1 MLNPIRSFWIIALLV
16 LIPLAAIA
24 DLATFKSQYSEK
36 MQQFQ
41 HAMKTVEMHH
51 YAKELRQFCQE
62 YLLKLEKK
70 MAKKSAGKKLTREQQ
85 DWWAAYQQRVKQ
97 EIEIENKNKGTISSV
112 NLEVFKAKQIKT
124 RIESIYQNYSE

>member
-1 MLNPIRSFWIIALLV
+1 M
-16 LIPLAAIA
+16 
-24 DLATFKSQYSEK
+24 
-36 MQQFQ
+36 
-41 HAMKTVEMHH
+41 
-51 YAKELRQFCQE
+51 
-62 YLLKLEKK
+62 
-70 MAKKSAGKKLTREQQ
+70 TREQQ